1 MNYKNLIQA
10 LRDRW
15 KLGVVVAG
23 AIMAL
28 VVVWTVLQPRLYRS
42 TASLLFDVSQPDP
55 TLAEKE
61 RDASSQSALL
71 GTQSDIIKSML
82 VARAVA
88 TELARIE
95 KWKVQPTGDALDRAA
110 SGLLGKV
117 QVEPGKSTNVLDL
130 TVIDLQPAR
139 SALLANLFTV
149 KFLEKQRE
157 LRQQTARENA
167 AWLNA
172 RTADV
177 RKRLVEAQLRLA
189 DYQRARGIIGV
200 NRMDLE
206 AERLRSLNG
215 QLAESEGE
223 SSRARSRA
231 GNTSVPEVEFS
242 GTVQQLRNQ
251 VAEQRAK
258 IASMSGN
265 LGPNHPDMVAARS
278 QLGTLEQQL
287 ASARASAAQSLSAA
301 DQAARRRDADLRG
314 RMAGQQS
321 RMIELSAGQQD
332 LAILQQDVDA
342 ARETYES
349 VRRRFNEVAVRSQ
362 VSTTNVTQLDRATVP
377 SYPFKPNIPLA
388 LFAGLV
394 LAVMA
399 GITVIGALELLA
411 PRVRTDEYLE
421 QIGGRPVIS
430 ATGSGT
436 V

>member
-1 MNYKNLIQA
+1 M
-10 LRDRW
+10 
-15 KLGVVVAG
+15 AG

-28 VVVWTVLQPRLYRS
+28 VIVWTVVQPRLYQS

-55 TLAEKE
+55 TLAEQE
-61 RDASSQSALL
+61 RNASSQTALL

-88 TELARIE
+88 VELARIE
-95 KWKVQPTGDALDRAA
+95 KWQVKPTGEALDRAA
-110 SGLLGKV
+110 TVLLGKV
-117 QVEPGKSTNVLDL
+117 KVEPGKSTNVLDL
-130 TVIDLQPAR
+130 TVTDLQPAR
-139 SALLANLFTV
+139 SALLANLFTT

-157 LRQQTARENA
+157 LRRQTARENA

-242 GTVQQLRNQ
+242 GTVQELLND
-251 VAEQRAK
+251 VATQRAK
-258 IASMSGN
+258 IANMGGD
-265 LGPNHPDMVAARS
+265 LGLNHPEMVAARS
-278 QLGTLEQQL
+278 QLGMLEQQL
-287 ASARASAAQSLSAA
+287 ALARASAAQSLSAA
-301 DQAARRRDADLRG
+301 DQAARRRDADLRS
-314 RMAGQQS
+314 RMVGQQS
-321 RMIELSAGQQD
+321 RMIVLSAGQQD

-342 ARETYES
+342 ARDTYES

-362 VSTTNVTQLDRATVP
+362 VSTTNVTQLDQATVP
-377 SYPFKPNIPLA
+377 SNPFKPNIPLA

-394 LAVMA
+394 LSVMV
-399 GITVIGALELLA
+399 GITVIGVLELLS

-430 ATGSGT
+430 AAGPGT